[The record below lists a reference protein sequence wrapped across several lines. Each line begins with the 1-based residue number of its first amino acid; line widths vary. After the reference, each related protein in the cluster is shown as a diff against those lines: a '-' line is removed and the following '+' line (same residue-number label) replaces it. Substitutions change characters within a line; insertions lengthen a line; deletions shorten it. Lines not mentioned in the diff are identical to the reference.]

1 MSSPIK
7 KFEIH
12 LEHDIDEQ
20 YQYEPG
26 ELLRGE
32 VHLITTEEIK
42 VKGIQVQIKGEA
54 TVSWDDETSPT
65 GGQFSASEVY
75 VDTILDLLGADD
87 KVNILK
93 RDCYIITGV
102 FCV

>member
-1 MSSPIK
+1 MASPIK

-32 VHLITTEEIK
+32 VILALKEEIS
-42 VKGIQVQIKGEA
+42 VKGIQVEL
-54 TVSWDDETSPT
+54 
-65 GGQFSASEVY
+65 F
-75 VDTILDLLGADD
+75 
-87 KVNILK
+87 
-93 RDCYIITGV
+93 
-102 FCV
+102 